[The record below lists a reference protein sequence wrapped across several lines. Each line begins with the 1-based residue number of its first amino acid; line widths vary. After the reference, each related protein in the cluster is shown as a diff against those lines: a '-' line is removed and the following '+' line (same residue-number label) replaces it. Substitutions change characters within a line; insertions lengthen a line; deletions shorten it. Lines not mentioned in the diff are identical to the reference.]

1 MALEIKQSLKLTQ
14 QLVLTPQLQQAI
26 KLLQLSHLDLVETI
40 QQEMM
45 ENPALE
51 EIPGTE
57 SPELPDA
64 QRKLEQKA
72 EEKQAENVEAAN
84 GHENSDTDWQ
94 KVLESY
100 SASTFKTGTGVS
112 RNDDL
117 PPIEANLAS
126 SSSLMDHLLEQLGL
140 VRCLDDE
147 RRAAEVII
155 CNLDERGYL
164 TIPLDVIADE
174 MELDLDMVEG
184 GQMVVQSLDPLGC
197 GSSDLVQ
204 CLVIQAR
211 KVWPEDPFVVQ
222 IIQDHLGDFERRNY
236 QGVARA
242 MDLDVE
248 DAIEYHK
255 MLRDLE
261 PRPARGYSDC
271 EPRYITPDV
280 YLFKISGEWQI
291 NLNEDGLPKL
301 RISPY
306 YAKVLRGQGTK
317 EDRAYVKG
325 KLDSADFLI
334 KSIYKRQGTIYK
346 VVKSILERQLDF
358 FERGIDHLRPMVL
371 RDVADEIGVHESTVS
386 RVTSNKYIQ
395 CPQGI
400 FELKYFFNAGIQ
412 QVHGSEVAA
421 ESVKNRIKNL
431 ISAEDPKRPLS
442 DAQLVKELRRYNIQ
456 CARRTVAKYR
466 EGMGIL
472 SSSKR
477 KQLF

>member
-40 QQEMM
+40 QQEML

-57 SPELPDA
+57 SPEVPDG
-64 QRKLEQKA
+64 QRQLEKTV
-72 EEKQAENVEAAN
+72 EKNQAENVEAAN
-84 GHENSDTDWQ
+84 GHETSDTDWQ

-100 SASTFKTGTGVS
+100 SSSTFKSGTGLS

-126 SSSLMDHLLEQLGL
+126 SSSLIDHLLEQLGL

-164 TIPLDVIADE
+164 TMDLDVIAEE

-184 GQMVVQSLDPLGC
+184 GQMVVQALDPVCC
-197 GSSDLVQ
+197 GSRDLVQ

-211 KVWPEDPFVVQ
+211 KVWPEDPFVIQ
-222 IIQDHLGDFERRNY
+222 IIEDHLGDFERRNY

-242 MDLDVE
+242 MDLDIE
-248 DAIEYHK
+248 DVIEYHK

-261 PRPARGYSDC
+261 PRPARGYSDA

-280 YLFKISGEWQI
+280 YLFKIGDEWQI

-317 EDRAYVKG
+317 EDRTYVKN

-346 VVKSILERQLDF
+346 VVKSILERQMDF
-358 FERGIDHLRPMVL
+358 FERGIDFLRPMVL

-412 QVHGSEVAA
+412 QVHGGDVAA

-442 DAQLVKELRRYNIQ
+442 DSQLVKELRRYNIQ

-466 EGMGIL
+466 EGLGIL